1 MFSSHMTKSTAER
14 FRSQILQ
21 AFEIVLGSPLTI
33 EIRCES
39 KKDTKEGA
47 QMPLLIPV
55 SKDGSSQIRDE
66 NGASMDAQLQRSTHE
81 MGKSEIVEVAASPR
95 ESKGSGHI
103 HNHKES
109 GKRGLDGAQ
118 MGEVSLS
125 HKKSPIASIP
135 EKQKFGEQSQSQ
147 SLVRSKVSLAHVI
160 QHSESQ
166 RSGWSQRKAV
176 SIAEKLEQDNL

>member
-1 MFSSHMTKSTAER
+1 MFSSHMTKSTAEK

-39 KKDTKEGA
+39 KKDTKECA

-66 NGASMDAQLQRSTHE
+66 NGASMDAQLRHDTHE

-103 HNHKES
+103 DNHKES